1 MSRRTNAEKMC
12 DELEDVELYGDIIDP
27 QSLVIFGR
35 WGEETGTR
43 WGKIHRLLCALIVDP
58 LEAEDVVETIFPA
71 DVPHA
76 LHDFGAGE
84 HGAILRAN
92 ALEVLRRYVT
102 QDKEQE
108 DHRRLRDV
116 GVFDPRLLSW
126 MMLCALEPMVN
137 AMESGEKEE
146 LSRFLQMVK
155 SWDKHAVLALGERA
169 GELIDEAQG
178 LSASAQDIADNV
190 ARSERARWVAEARL
204 VEWVTEVAVAVRHT
218 ARWWNHRSDPSIW
231 EDFDGPDLQEMV
243 TAERYFN
250 GTKFVYS
257 ARQARLAR
265 ESLLQRLGDGALSFP
280 ERE

>member
-1 MSRRTNAEKMC
+1 MR
-12 DELEDVELYGDIIDP
+12 ELEDIELYGDIIDP
-27 QSLVIFGR
+27 RSLATFGR

-43 WGKIHRLLCALIVDP
+43 WGKIHRLLCAMIVDP

-76 LHDFGAGE
+76 LQDFGAGE

-102 QDKEQE
+102 QDKEKE
-108 DHRRLRDV
+108 DHLRLRDV

-137 AMESGEKEE
+137 AMESGEQKE
-146 LSRFLQMVK
+146 LSRFLQTVK
-155 SWDKHAVLALGERA
+155 SWDKGAVLALGDQT
-169 GELIDEAQG
+169 GEIIDEAQG
-178 LSASAQDIADNV
+178 LSASADDIADNV
-190 ARSERARWVAEARL
+190 ARFDRARWRAESW
-204 VEWVTEVAVAVRHT
+204 VVGWVTEVAGAVVFT
-218 ARWWNHRSDPSIW
+218 AHWWNGRSDASTW
-231 EDFDGPDLQEMV
+231 EEFDRPDLQEMV

-250 GTKFVYS
+250 GMKFVYS
-257 ARQARLAR
+257 ARHARLAR